1 MQIITNKDQGLLAT
15 PASQNGCEETKLKR
29 QPLIPSLLLTG
40 SVAMLV
46 ATPVQAQ
53 VAQVTAVRLNQTP
66 NGLQVILETQDG
78 RPLQTFTASNGRIL
92 IADII
97 TTQLRLPEGNS
108 FRANNPAPGINS
120 LEVIPLDT
128 NSIRVKIVGETDTP
142 VAQIQR
148 SDRDFVLSINTTPGT
163 TATRP
168 TPIAPRTSDPG
179 LAVPPTA
186 PTQPSESGVIVTPTQ
201 PTQPDREPGIVP
213 PPTTPTQL
221 DREPGAVVTPTQPT
235 QPDRE
240 PSVVIPPTPPTQ
252 STQEPL
258 REETI
263 ELIVTATRTEQEIT
277 NIPRSVTVVTREQ
290 IQQQAA
296 VSRNLTDVLSRTVP
310 GFGPPNLG
318 NRFNAQNLRGRPP
331 QILIDGVPQ
340 QGNSANNVQLGYIDP
355 ASVERVEVVR
365 GPTAI
370 YGQGATGGTINIITR
385 RPTEGKPRL
394 TTEIGINTSLSN
406 FFAKDSFGGVLNQSI
421 TGSEGIFDYAASF
434 AGTITN
440 SYFDASGSRIPSDNA
455 TSDDTRSL
463 NFLGKVGVNL
473 DPQQRLQLSVNYV
486 DNKRDIQYSSD
497 RSILDIPDRQI
508 ARAIRQPQNFIG
520 TDDSGIE
527 STLINLTYSHQNVL
541 GSQVQVQGY
550 YRQSSD
556 LSIATDDRRLFSA
569 AIGRF
574 SSSEEVF
581 GTRLQIETP
590 LFNTVRLLWGAD
602 YEYQKNGALQ
612 QELFDPEA
620 YDSSGGRTLQK
631 IGQRDYRAA
640 FDLADLG
647 LFGQLQWDASD
658 RLILSGGVR
667 HERFNFSTGDFTP
680 SFNRNFTPFTGD
692 PIQGGELSFT
702 DTLFNAGVVYK
713 FTPQVSVFGNFA
725 QGFSVPGF
733 FSALTF
739 VPEGF
744 SIQRDIRELQPQ
756 KVDNYEIGV
765 RGNWSNVQAS
775 IAGFYN
781 YSDLGLSFVARPDGA
796 VEYTRAPQRNYGFEA
811 TVDWQPAKKWQVGTT
826 LSYTFGENDEDEDG
840 NFLALRSFEVQP
852 LKLTAYVENQ
862 TTPGWRNRLQLL
874 YVGNRDDGFEVGKD
888 PVAVNDYLLL
898 DFISSIQLGRGTL
911 FIGIENLLNNQYS
924 SVFSQLLG
932 GFSELNNRTDRGM
945 TLSIKYQLN
954 WWFYW

>member
-1 MQIITNKDQGLLAT
+1 M
-15 PASQNGCEETKLKR
+15 KR
-29 QPLIPSLLLTG
+29 QPLIPSLLLTS
-40 SVAMLV
+40 SVATLIAMP
-46 ATPVQAQ
+46 AQAQ
-53 VAQVTAVRLNQTP
+53 VAQVTNVRLNQTP
-66 NGLQVILETQDG
+66 SGLQVILETQDG
-78 RPLQTFTASNGRIL
+78 RPLQSFTASNGRIF

-97 TTQLRLPEGNS
+97 TTQLRLPDGNS

-120 LEVIPLDT
+120 VEVIPLDT
-128 NSIRVKIVGETDTP
+128 NSIRVRIVSETDTP

-148 SDRDFVLSINTTPGT
+148 SDRDFILSVNTTPGT

-168 TPIAPRTSDPG
+168 TPTPTTPQPVDPG
-179 LAVPPTA
+179 LVVPPTD
-186 PTQPSESGVIVTPTQ
+186 PNQ
-201 PTQPDREPGIVP
+201 PTQPG
-213 PPTTPTQL
+213 
-221 DREPGAVVTPTQPT
+221 REPGAVVTPTQPT
-235 QPDRE
+235 PTQPSREPDAVVTPTRPTPTQPSREPGAVVTPTRPTQPDRQ
-240 PSVVIPPTPPTQ
+240 PGIAVPPTTPSQT
-252 STQEPL
+252 TQEPL

-277 NIPRSVTVVTREQ
+277 DIPRSVTVVTREQ
-290 IQQQAA
+290 IQQQTA
-296 VSRNLTDVLSRTVP
+296 VSRNLADILSRTVP

-318 NRFNAQNLRGRPP
+318 NRFNGQNLRGRPP

-340 QGNSANNVQLGYIDP
+340 QGNSANNVQLGYINP

-385 RPTEGKPRL
+385 RPTEGRPVL
-394 TTEIGINTSLSN
+394 TTEIGVNASLSN
-406 FFAKDSFGGVLNQSI
+406 FLAKDSFGGTLTQSI
-421 TGSEGIFDYAASF
+421 TGSQGIFDYAASF
-434 AGTITN
+434 SGIITN
-440 SYFDASGSRIPSDNA
+440 SYYDASGLRIPSDNA

-463 NFLGKVGVNL
+463 NFLGKVGVNF
-473 DPQQRLQLSVNYV
+473 DPQQRLQLTVNYV
-486 DNKRDIQYSSD
+486 DNERDIQYSSD

-508 ARAIRQPQNFIG
+508 ARAIRQPQNYIG
-520 TDDSGIE
+520 TDESGIE
-527 STLINLTYSHQNVL
+527 STLVNLTYSHENVL

-569 AIGRF
+569 VIGRF
-574 SSSEEVF
+574 RSSEEVF
-581 GTRLQIETP
+581 GARLQIETP
-590 LFNTVRLLWGAD
+590 LFETVRLLWGVD

-612 QELFDPEA
+612 QELFDPEV
-620 YDSSGGRTLQK
+620 YDSSGGRTFQK

-640 FDLADLG
+640 FDLSDLG
-647 LFGQLQWDASD
+647 LFAQLQWDAND

-667 HERFNFSTGDFTP
+667 HSRFNFSTGDFTP
-680 SFNRNFTPFTGD
+680 TFNRNFTPFTGD
-692 PIQGGELSFT
+692 PIQGGELDFS
-702 DTLFNAGVVYK
+702 DTVFNTGVVYK
-713 FTPQVSVFGNFA
+713 ITRETSVFANFA

-733 FSALTF
+733 FSVLTF

-744 SIQRDIRELQPQ
+744 SIQRDVRELQPQ

-775 IAGFYN
+775 VAGFYN
-781 YSDLGLSFVARPDGA
+781 YSDLGLSLAVRPDGA
-796 VEYTRAPQRNYGFEA
+796 IEYSRAPQRNYGVEA
-811 TVDWQPAKKWQVGTT
+811 TVDWQPARKWQVGAS
-826 LSYTFGENDEDEDG
+826 LAYTFGENDEDEDG
-840 NFLALRSFEVQP
+840 EFIPLRSFEVQP
-852 LKLTAYVENQ
+852 WKLTAYVEHQ

-874 YVGNRDDGFEVGKD
+874 YVGNRDDAFEVGQD

-911 FIGIENLLNNQYS
+911 FVGIENLLNNQYS

-945 TLSIKYQLN
+945 TLSVKYQLT
-954 WWFYW
+954 W

>member
-1 MQIITNKDQGLLAT
+1 M
-15 PASQNGCEETKLKR
+15 KR
-29 QPLIPSLLLTG
+29 QPLIPSLLLTS
-40 SVAMLV
+40 SVATLI
-46 ATPVQAQ
+46 AIPAQAQ
-53 VAQVTAVRLNQTP
+53 VAQVTDVRLNQTP
-66 NGLQVILETQDG
+66 SGLQVILETQDS
-78 RPLQTFTASNGRIL
+78 RPLQSFTASNGRIF

-97 TTQLRLPEGNS
+97 TTQLRLPDGGS
-108 FRANNPAPGINS
+108 FRADNPAPGIS
-120 LEVIPLDT
+120 SVQVIPLDT
-128 NSIRVKIVGETDTP
+128 NSIRVRIVSETDTP
-142 VAQIQR
+142 VAQIQK
-148 SDRDFVLSINTTPGT
+148 SDRDFILSVNTTPGT

-168 TPIAPRTSDPG
+168 TPTTPQPVDPG
-179 LAVPPTA
+179 LVVPPTDPNQ
-186 PTQPSESGVIVTPTQ
+186 PTQPGREPGAVITPTQ
-201 PTQPDREPGIVP
+201 PT
-213 PPTTPTQL
+213 PTQPGT
-221 DREPGAVVTPTQPT
+221 EPGAVITPTQPT
-235 QPDRE
+235 PTQPGRE
-240 PSVVIPPTPPTQ
+240 PGITVPLTTPSQT
-252 STQEPL
+252 TQEPL

-263 ELIVTATRTEQEIT
+263 ELIVTATRTAEEIT

-290 IQQQAA
+290 IQEQTAI
-296 VSRNLTDVLSRTVP
+296 SRNLADILSRTVP
-310 GFGPPNLG
+310 GFGPPNSG

-340 QGNSANNVQLGYIDP
+340 QGNSANNVQLGYINP

-385 RPTEGKPRL
+385 RPTEGRPVL
-394 TTEIGINTSLSN
+394 TTEIGVNTSLSN

-421 TGSEGIFDYAASF
+421 TGSQGIFDYAASF
-434 AGTITN
+434 SGTITN
-440 SYFDASGSRIPSDNA
+440 SFYDASGLRIPSDNA

-463 NFLGKVGVNL
+463 NFLGKVGVNF
-473 DPQQRLQLSVNYV
+473 DPQQRLQLTVNYV
-486 DNKRDIQYSSD
+486 DNERDIQYSSD
-497 RSILDIPDRQI
+497 RSILDIPGTQI
-508 ARAIRQPQNFIG
+508 ARAIRQPQNYIG
-520 TDDSGIE
+520 TDESGIE
-527 STLINLTYSHQNVL
+527 STLVNLIYSHENVL

-556 LSIATDDRRLFSA
+556 LSIATDDRRLFSR

-574 SSSEEVF
+574 RSSEEVF

-590 LFNTVRLLWGAD
+590 LFETVKLLWGAD

-647 LFGQLQWDASD
+647 LFAQLQWDATD

-667 HERFNFSTGDFTP
+667 HERFKFSTGDFTP

-692 PIQGGELSFT
+692 PIQGGELDFT
-702 DTLFNAGVVYK
+702 DTVFNAGVVYK
-713 FTPQVSVFGNFA
+713 ITRETSVFANFA

-781 YSDLGLSFVARPDGA
+781 YSDLGLSLVARPDGA
-796 VEYTRAPQRNYGFEA
+796 IEYSRAPQRNYGVEA
-811 TVDWQPAKKWQVGTT
+811 TIDWQPAKKWQVGAS
-826 LSYTFGENDEDEDG
+826 LSYTFGENDEDGDG
-840 NFLALRSFEVQP
+840 DFIALRSFEVQP
-852 LKLTAYVENQ
+852 WKLTGYVEHQ
-862 TTPGWRNRLQLL
+862 TTPGWRNRLQVL
-874 YVGNRDDGFEVGKD
+874 YVGNRDDAFEVGKD

-945 TLSIKYQLN
+945 TLSVKYQLT
-954 WWFYW
+954 W